1 MWSFFSRI
9 LGKPRIPKGW
19 DLVVKRLGRGGP
31 VSYVEGTN
39 RIEFDFELGNQEVGG
54 FIFCPGSADWD
65 SRYPWAAGRRSAIV
79 DRVVA
84 EFTRREFRGYAF
96 GPSDGR
102 DDVFVIRRGC

>member
-39 RIEFDFELGNQEVGG
+39 RIEFDFELGNQEV
-54 FIFCPGSADWD
+54 
-65 SRYPWAAGRRSAIV
+65 
-79 DRVVA
+79 
-84 EFTRREFRGYAF
+84 
-96 GPSDGR
+96 
-102 DDVFVIRRGC
+102 